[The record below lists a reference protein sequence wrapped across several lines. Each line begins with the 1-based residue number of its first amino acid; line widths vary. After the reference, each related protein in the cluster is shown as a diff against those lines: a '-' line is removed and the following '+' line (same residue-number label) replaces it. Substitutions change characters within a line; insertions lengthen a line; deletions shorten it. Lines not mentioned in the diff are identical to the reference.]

1 MGIEVI
7 EVTAGGPCHGK
18 VVPGER
24 LEAIDGHPIADVLDY
39 MHFSIGENPRLTL
52 GDAQGN
58 RRELRIQK
66 PEYEELGLEFAS
78 FLMDRQRSCANR
90 CIFCF
95 IDQLPKGMRETLYFK
110 DDDAR
115 LSFLMGNYIS
125 MTNLSEHDVQR
136 MIDYRVSP
144 INISVHTTN
153 PELRSKMLGNRRGG
167 ESLALLDRFAQAGLD
182 LNCQIVLCK
191 GINDGEELS
200 KTLDKL
206 LSLAPAVDSVA
217 VVPAGL
223 TGHREGL
230 FPLEPFD
237 RAGAADVV
245 ARVQRAGDEA
255 VQKHGRRIV
264 FASDELYL
272 QAGIALPDYEF
283 YEDFPQLENGIG
295 MIAMLEEEVH
305 AALPDLVAP
314 SRPRRVTAVTGEA
327 VFPYLQR
334 LVDEIENQ
342 CHNNLSVALKA
353 VRNDFFGGK
362 INVTGLVTGRDIAAQ
377 LEGQDLGEALIV
389 PAVMLRY
396 AGACIL
402 DDMTPQQLSERLGV
416 PVEISRMSGQGLIEA
431 LTGRPVCS

>member
-182 LNCQIVLCK
+182 LNCQIVVCK

-327 VFPYLQR
+327 VFPPKKSLR
-334 LVDEIENQ
+334 TA
-342 CHNNLSVALKA
+342 LSATLK
-353 VRNDFFGGK
+353 
-362 INVTGLVTGRDIAAQ
+362 L
-377 LEGQDLGEALIV
+377 LWH
-389 PAVMLRY
+389 
-396 AGACIL
+396 
-402 DDMTPQQLSERLGV
+402 
-416 PVEISRMSGQGLIEA
+416 
-431 LTGRPVCS
+431 